1 LDQIHFTQEEEE
13 EMNIGDNEVETAES
27 GIEVPDGTMS
37 PEKCYQVSYMRFLGR
52 RAAMDEEEEGEEGQ
66 ETENDVPDMKVE
78 DLKEHE
84 TENKVPDGT
93 MDQEVEGEE
102 GKETGNDV
110 PDMEVEDLNE
120 QETENK
126 VPDGTMDQEEKGEE
140 GQETGNDVPVEDLK
154 EQETT
159 NNLPDGMVVLTQE
172 ELAAIKKRV
181 DNRKICDKEQ
191 LVAFHK
197 LLDEMIFQRKKR
209 GVGHNFFCR
218 VGDCLL
224 SKGTRQKM
232 REHIEV
238 KHVDRV
244 EHLCEECHTPHKT
257 SASLSQHL
265 RKIHG

>member
-1 LDQIHFTQEEEE
+1 MPGLRGGAPEQAEEEE
-13 EMNIGDNEVETAES
+13 EDT
-27 GIEVPDGTMS
+27 
-37 PEKCYQVSYMRFLGR
+37 Y
-52 RAAMDEEEEGEEGQ
+52 
-66 ETENDVPDMKVE
+66 
-78 DLKEHE
+78 LK
-84 TENKVPDGT
+84 GA
-93 MDQEVEGEE
+93 
-102 GKETGNDV
+102 
-110 PDMEVEDLNE
+110 E
-120 QETENK
+120 QEDFQENINSLSENATAIMEHLYDVFYGRTCGGILTESSGSDPNHIVTLIAPVAGYLMMLQDFLNVK
-126 VPDGTMDQEEKGEE
+126 RKSGWWVTDPHLLAIATNMKRIENLYAKHLDKGCEKERPGADMLLIPFCAELE
-140 GQETGNDVPVEDLK
+140 KLPVEDLK
-154 EQETT
+154 EQETK

-244 EHLCEECHTPHKT
+244 KHLCEYCHTPQKT